1 MRSQLPKL
9 YYEIAYI
16 CSWQPKKD
24 RIQYLMSFHTK
35 VGLKKKKKKKTIKWI
50 ERTKRVVGPIRGNT
64 I

>member
-35 VGLKKKKKKKTIKWI
+35 VGLKKKKKKWI

>member
-35 VGLKKKKKKKTIKWI
+35 VGLKKKKKKKDNKMN
-50 ERTKRVVGPIRGNT
+50 RAHKGVVGPIRGNT